1 MVARDLYEAYALND
15 IPKEGYIVSGYFNCT
30 DNHII
35 YKIFTY
41 SDLKSINNKDG
52 VITITA
58 DKVIIETYDAY
69 SKKKIDKSTAE
80 TGACQV
86 ICRRK
91 TDVRRRNAF
100 IDCKSES
107 AGKGEQNQADQQQ
120 AKGKPDVK
128 G

>member
-15 IPKEGYIVSGYFNCT
+15 IPEEGYIVSGCFNCD

-41 SDLKSINNKDG
+41 YDLKSINNKDG

-58 DKVIIETYDAY
+58 DKVIIETYDAD

-80 TGACQV
+80 TSGEFSPAKNVGKSFSMLFYPSDQA
-86 ICRRK
+86 
-91 TDVRRRNAF
+91 RNAVDSF
-100 IDCKSES
+100 LEKEL
-107 AGKGEQNQADQQQ
+107 KYTLH
-120 AKGKPDVK
+120 
-128 G
+128 

>member
-41 SDLKSINNKDG
+41 LGFKSINNKDG

-80 TGACQV
+80 TSGEFFPAKNV
-86 ICRRK
+86 G
-91 TDVRRRNAF
+91 
-100 IDCKSES
+100 KSFSMLFYPSDQARS
-107 AGKGEQNQADQQQ
+107 AVDSFLEKEL
-120 AKGKPDVK
+120 KYSLH
-128 G
+128 